1 MNPITK
7 NKKTLLEF
15 LNSHAGFIS
24 DLGTPTQRSVFLAQ
38 RKSGL
43 ALLQKRSIPRIHI
56 HNRVSMNNEARF
68 QKR

>member
-43 ALLQKRSIPRIHI
+43 ALLQKRSIPRIH
-56 HNRVSMNNEARF
+56 NRVSMNNEARF